1 MSILMWYVVVIN
13 FAAAV
18 ALLCYRRKGAAFKR
32 HLSALAGV
40 LLALTGFNV
49 IRVVTG
55 LTIELPVTFP
65 EAIMQTIL
73 CALVLISR
81 GNVSHM
87 LPWRHQQ

>member
-65 EAIMQTIL
+65 EVIMQTIL
-73 CALVLISR
+73 CALVLISK